1 MTIRE
6 SGLILGTILNQQ
18 PRQGYII
25 SILIR
30 TFQMIVFLGVILDEG
45 VYQKYLVTFHYGL
58 LIDLLEGLK

>member
-6 SGLILGTILNQQ
+6 SGLILGTILDQQ
-18 PRQGYII
+18 PRQGHII

-30 TFQMIVFLGVILDEG
+30 TFQMIVFLGVILDKG

-58 LIDLLEGLK
+58 LIDLLEGLE